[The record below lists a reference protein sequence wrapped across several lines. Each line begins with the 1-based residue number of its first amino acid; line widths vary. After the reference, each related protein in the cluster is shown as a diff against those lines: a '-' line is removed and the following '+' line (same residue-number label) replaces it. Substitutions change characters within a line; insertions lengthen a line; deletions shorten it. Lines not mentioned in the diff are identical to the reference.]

1 MRGGVLMHAYLKTIG
16 FSKIK
21 TTKELQEILRD
32 VVENYD
38 RKKIVETEEHHLF
51 AEFSKEYAYDC
62 GITVC
67 GEIDEN
73 NRFQMEYYYPYFE
86 GGQISSYEE
95 VSVERHVDKESF
107 AGACDDMRLGIT
119 MIFYL
124 THAAEYLEMKQKNAL
139 QPLPL
144 PLSVSGLAAEGTIL
158 LPIQKDPEQ
167 VEKER
172 RSTQQKNSLI
182 SAARN
187 GDEDAMES
195 LTMDDIDTYAM
206 ISQRLTKEDV
216 FSIVDSFFMP
226 SGLECDQ
233 YSVMGEITEMNT
245 TKNAVTGEQVYELG
259 LACNDVP
266 IDICI
271 NEKDLFGVPEVGRRF
286 KGQIWLQGML
296 EHL

>member
-67 GEIDEN
+67 GEIDVN

-144 PLSVSGLAAEGTIL
+144 PLSVSGLAAEGKIL

-216 FSIVDSFFMP
+216 FSIVFISVISPITLYWSHSRPLGMKKLSTIEKTSSF
-226 SGLECDQ
+226 
-233 YSVMGEITEMNT
+233 VRRWEIMAYVSISSMVRLSIASSSPFLSAEIS
-245 TKNAVTGEQVYELG
+245 E
-259 LACNDVP
+259 
-266 IDICI
+266 
-271 NEKDLFGVPEVGRRF
+271 FF
-286 KGQIWLQGML
+286 
-296 EHL
+296 

>member
-1 MRGGVLMHAYLKTIG
+1 MHAYLKTIG

-144 PLSVSGLAAEGTIL
+144 SLSVSGLAAEGTIL

-259 LACNDVP
+259 LVCNDVP

>member
-1 MRGGVLMHAYLKTIG
+1 MHAYLKTIG

-124 THAAEYLEMKQKNAL
+124 THAAE
-139 QPLPL
+139 
-144 PLSVSGLAAEGTIL
+144 GTIL

-245 TKNAVTGEQVYELG
+245 TKNAVTGERVYELG
-259 LACNDVP
+259 LVCNDVP

>member
-1 MRGGVLMHAYLKTIG
+1 MHAYLKTIG

-144 PLSVSGLAAEGTIL
+144 PLSVSGGRNNSASDPERPGTGREGAPQHAAEEFTDLGC
-158 LPIQKDPEQ
+158 QK
-167 VEKER
+167 R
-172 RSTQQKNSLI
+172 
-182 SAARN
+182 
-187 GDEDAMES
+187 G
-195 LTMDDIDTYAM
+195 
-206 ISQRLTKEDV
+206 
-216 FSIVDSFFMP
+216 
-226 SGLECDQ
+226 
-233 YSVMGEITEMNT
+233 
-245 TKNAVTGEQVYELG
+245 
-259 LACNDVP
+259 
-266 IDICI
+266 
-271 NEKDLFGVPEVGRRF
+271 
-286 KGQIWLQGML
+286 
-296 EHL
+296 